1 MLPKQFLRSEYK
13 KAEAN
18 QTLGG
23 TKSMQFRKSWIMALA
38 LTSVVALSACGN
50 NGNNTATNNGGNN
63 AAATNTPTESSS
75 GSDLSGSIL
84 ASGSTALQPL
94 VEQVAESFM
103 DANNGV
109 DIQVQG
115 GGSGTGLTQV
125 AEKQVDIGNSDVFAE
140 EKLKDADAEKAKAL
154 VDHQVAVVAI
164 AAVSN
169 PDAGV
174 DSLTK
179 QQLVDIFT
187 GKITNWK
194 DVGGADQ
201 AIQIINRPSSSG
213 TRATFENFALGT
225 KTEDLQGSVQE
236 DSSGTVKKMIG
247 ETPGAIGYL
256 ALSYLDDSVKTLNYD
271 GVEPSVDNVI
281 SGKYPV
287 WAYEHMYTNG
297 EPNEIVKAFL
307 DYMLTDEVQNGDVVD
322 LGYIPANQMQ
332 VSRDVEGNVTK
343 K

>member
-1 MLPKQFLRSEYK
+1 
-13 KAEAN
+13 
-18 QTLGG
+18 
-23 TKSMQFRKSWIMALA
+23 MQFRKTWVMALA
-38 LTSVVALSACGN
+38 LTSVVALSACGSS
-50 NGNNTATNNGGNN
+50 NGGNN
-63 AAATNTPTESSS
+63 AATNNGGTNATATTAPTETSS
-75 GSDLSGSIL
+75 GADLSGSIL

-94 VEQVAESFM
+94 VEQVAEKFM
-103 DANNGV
+103 ETNKDV

-164 AAVSN
+164 AAVSH

-187 GKITNWK
+187 GKVTNWK
-194 DVGGADQ
+194 EVGGKDQ
-201 AIQIINRPSSSG
+201 KIQIINRPSSSG
-213 TRATFENFALGT
+213 TRATFEGFALGT
-225 KTEDLQGSVQE
+225 KTEDLQGSIQE

-256 ALSYLDDSVKTLNYD
+256 ALSYLDDSVKTLKYD

-307 DYMLTDEVQNGDVVD
+307 DYIMTPEVQTGDVVE
-322 LGYIPANQMQ
+322 LGYIPASQMQ
-332 VSRDVEGNVTK
+332 VSRDVAGTVTK

>member
-1 MLPKQFLRSEYK
+1 
-13 KAEAN
+13 
-18 QTLGG
+18 
-23 TKSMQFRKSWIMALA
+23 MQFRKSWIMALA

-50 NGNNTATNNGGNN
+50 EGNNNGGNN
-63 AAATNTPTESSS
+63 AAATKSPTENSSS
-75 GSDLSGSIL
+75 SELSGSIL

-94 VEQVAESFM
+94 VEMVAEGFM
-103 DANNGV
+103 DANAGV

-187 GKITNWK
+187 GKVKNWSE
-194 DVGGADQ
+194 VGGADQ
-201 AIQIINRPSSSG
+201 AIQIINRPGSSG
-213 TRATFENFALGT
+213 TRATFEAFALGT
-225 KTEDLQGSVQE
+225 KTEDLKGSIQE

-256 ALSYLDDSVKTLNYD
+256 ALSYLDDTVKTLNYD

-297 EPNEIVKAFL
+297 EPSEHVKAFL
-307 DYMLTDEVQNGDVVD
+307 DYILTDEVQNGEVVE
-322 LGYIPANQMQ
+322 LGYIPASHMQ
-332 VSRDVEGNVTK
+332 VSRDVEGNVTTK
-343 K
+343 

>member
-1 MLPKQFLRSEYK
+1 
-13 KAEAN
+13 
-18 QTLGG
+18 
-23 TKSMQFRKSWIMALA
+23 MQFRKSWIMALA

-50 NGNNTATNNGGNN
+50 SNNAATNNGGNN
-63 AAATNTPTESSS
+63 AAATNTPTENSS
-75 GSDLSGSIL
+75 GAELSGSIL

-94 VEQVAESFM
+94 VEQAAESFM
-103 DANNGV
+103 DANSGV

-125 AEKQVDIGNSDVFAE
+125 AEGQVDIGNSDVFAE
-140 EKLKDADAEKAKAL
+140 EKLKDADAEKAAAL

-174 DSLTK
+174 DNLTK

-187 GKITNWK
+187 GKITNWSE
-194 DVGGADQ
+194 VGGADQ

-213 TRATFENFALGT
+213 TRATFEAFALGT

-256 ALSYLDDSVKTLNYD
+256 ALSYLDDTVKTLNYE
-271 GVEPSVDNVI
+271 GVEPSVDNVV
-281 SGKYPV
+281 SGDYPV
-287 WAYEHMYTNG
+287 WAYQHMYTNG
-297 EPNEIVKAFL
+297 EPNEVVKAFL
-307 DYMLTDEVQNGDVVD
+307 DYMLTDEVQNGDVVE
-322 LGYIPANQMQ
+322 LGYIPANAMQ
-332 VSRDVEGNVTK
+332 VSRALTAT
-343 K
+343 

>member
-1 MLPKQFLRSEYK
+1 
-13 KAEAN
+13 
-18 QTLGG
+18 
-23 TKSMQFRKSWIMALA
+23 MQFRKTWVMALA

-50 NGNNTATNNGGNN
+50 NNGGNN
-63 AAATNTPTESSS
+63 AATNNGGTNAAATNAPTETSS
-75 GSDLSGSIL
+75 GADLSGSIL

-94 VEQVAESFM
+94 VEQVAEKFM
-103 DANNGV
+103 ETNKGV

-164 AAVSN
+164 AAVSH

-187 GKITNWK
+187 GKVTNWK
-194 DVGGADQ
+194 EVGGKDQ
-201 AIQIINRPSSSG
+201 KIQIINRPSSSG
-213 TRATFENFALGT
+213 TRATFEGFALGT
-225 KTEDLQGSVQE
+225 KTEDLQGSIQE

-271 GVEPSVDNVI
+271 GVEPSVDNVV

-297 EPNEIVKAFL
+297 EPNETVKAFL
-307 DYMLTDEVQNGDVVD
+307 DYIMTPEVQTGDVVE
-322 LGYIPANQMQ
+322 LGYIPASQMQ
-332 VSRDVEGNVTK
+332 VSRDVAGTVTK

>member
-1 MLPKQFLRSEYK
+1 MKL
-13 KAEAN
+13 
-18 QTLGG
+18 
-23 TKSMQFRKSWIMALA
+23 RKSWIMALA

-50 NGNNTATNNGGNN
+50 NNGNNTGNNSTGNN
-63 AAATNTPTESSS
+63 AAATNAPAGNS
-75 GSDLSGSIL
+75 GAELSGSIL

-94 VEQVAESFM
+94 VEQVAENFM
-103 DANNGV
+103 NEHSGV

-154 VDHQVAVVAI
+154 IDHQVAVVAI
-164 AAVSN
+164 AAVTH

-187 GKITNWK
+187 GKVTNWK
-194 DVGGADQ
+194 EVGGADQ
-201 AIQIINRPSSSG
+201 KIQIINRPSSSG
-213 TRATFENFALGT
+213 TRATFEGFALGT
-225 KTEDLQGSVQE
+225 KTEDLPGSIQE
-236 DSSGTVKKMIG
+236 DSSGTVKKMIA

-256 ALSYLDDSVKTLNYD
+256 ALSYLDDTVKTINYD
-271 GVEPSVDNVI
+271 GVEPSVDNVV

-297 EPNEIVKAFL
+297 EPNETVKAFL
-307 DYMLTDEVQNGDVVD
+307 DYIMTDEVQNGDVVD
-322 LGYIPANQMQ
+322 LGYIPASQMQ
-332 VSRDVEGNVTK
+332 VSRDVSGTVTTK
-343 K
+343 

>member
-1 MLPKQFLRSEYK
+1 
-13 KAEAN
+13 
-18 QTLGG
+18 
-23 TKSMQFRKSWIMALA
+23 MQFRKSWVMALA
-38 LTSVVALSACGN
+38 LTSAVALSACGN
-50 NGNNTATNNGGNN
+50 SNNAATNNGGNN
-63 AAATNTPTESSS
+63 AAATNAPTENSSS
-75 GSDLSGSIL
+75 GADLSGSIL

-94 VEQVAESFM
+94 VEQAAESFM
-103 DANNGV
+103 DANSGV

-125 AEKQVDIGNSDVFAE
+125 AEGQVDIGNSDVFAE
-140 EKLKDADAEKAKAL
+140 EKLKDADAEKAVAL

-174 DSLTK
+174 DTLTK

-187 GKITNWK
+187 GKIKNWSE
-194 DVGGADQ
+194 VGGADQ

-213 TRATFENFALGT
+213 TRATFEAFALGT

-256 ALSYLDDSVKTLNYD
+256 ALSYLDDTVKTLNYD
-271 GVEPSVDNVI
+271 GIEPSVDNVV
-281 SGKYPV
+281 SGEYPV
-287 WAYEHMYTNG
+287 WAYQHMYTNG
-297 EPNEIVKAFL
+297 EPNEVVKAFL
-307 DYMLTDEVQNGDVVD
+307 DYMLTDEVQNGDVVE
-322 LGYIPANQMQ
+322 LGYIPASSMQ
-332 VSRDVEGNVTK
+332 VSRDVDGNVTTK
-343 K
+343 

>member
-1 MLPKQFLRSEYK
+1 MRSK
-13 KAEAN
+13 
-18 QTLGG
+18 
-23 TKSMQFRKSWIMALA
+23 KSWVLALA
-38 LTSVVALSACGN
+38 LTSVMALSACGN
-50 NGNNTATNNGGNN
+50 NNGGNN
-63 AAATNTPTESSS
+63 AAGSSNAPASSAPTETS
-75 GSDLSGSIL
+75 GGTEVSGSIL

-94 VEQVAESFM
+94 VEQVAEKFM
-103 DANNGV
+103 EKNTGV

-140 EKLKDADAEKAKAL
+140 EKLKDADADKAKAL

-164 AAVSN
+164 AAVAH
-169 PDAGV
+169 PGVGV
-174 DSLTK
+174 DNLTK

-194 DVGGADQ
+194 DVGGTDQ
-201 AIQIINRPSSSG
+201 KIQIINRPASSG
-213 TRATFENFALGT
+213 TRATFEKFALGT
-225 KTEDLQGSVQE
+225 KTEDLQGSIQE

-256 ALSYLDDSVKTLNYD
+256 ALSYLDNTVQTLKYDSVD
-271 GVEPSVDNVI
+271 PSVDNVV

-297 EPNEIVKAFL
+297 EPNATVKAFL
-307 DYMLTDEVQNGDVVD
+307 DYFLTDEVQNGDVTE
-322 LGYIPANQMQ
+322 LGYIPANKMQ
-332 VSRDVEGNVTK
+332 VSRDVSGTVTNK
-343 K
+343 